1 MAVSDCKC
9 MSSKDDTEILAATVL
24 NPIGESLRQ
33 ITVGGRFIVHDD
45 DSDSLTVRFNLNVS
59 SY

>member
-1 MAVSDCKC
+1 

-59 SY
+59 SYWFC